1 MASILK
7 SSRGFGAVSKKKK
20 RIITNWILSLTFL
33 MQLYFLSID
42 NSGKFTITDRYG
54 VVWHMTANE
63 IELSSSKGTKRYFDM
78 FAKCTTERI
87 GHMTIAGILS

>member
-1 MASILK
+1 
-7 SSRGFGAVSKKKK
+7 
-20 RIITNWILSLTFL
+20 
-33 MQLYFLSID
+33 MQLYFLSIE

-78 FAKCTTERI
+78 FAKCTTETERI